1 MNKQYIVIA
10 VIILSALIGAL
21 LPSCSPPPLDDGS
34 GGIRQPT
41 VLIPDSISVARY
53 YDEESDVL
61 CWIFT
66 KELAGGGYDVT
77 SACLPREVT
86 GY

>member
-1 MNKQYIVIA
+1 MTKHHVLIVFLLFT
-10 VIILSALIGAL
+10 VIIGATVML
-21 LPSCSPPPLDDGS
+21 QHNDSPTGT

-66 KELAGGGYDVT
+66 KELAGGGFDVT

-86 GY
+86 DY